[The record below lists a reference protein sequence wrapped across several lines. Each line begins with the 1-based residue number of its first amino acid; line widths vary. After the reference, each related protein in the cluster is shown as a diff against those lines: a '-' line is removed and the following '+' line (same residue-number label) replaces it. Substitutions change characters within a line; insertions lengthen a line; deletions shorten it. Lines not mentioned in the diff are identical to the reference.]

1 MTPEVIEA
9 VARERCCWERLRPDE
24 QGAVM
29 EQVTETIAALT
40 AAGYEVRPAA
50 SGPVMPEEPSEA
62 VLSAMVLT
70 KHGWAWVRPEP
81 QADIYT
87 AIRAALIAE
96 QAGHEETTN
105 A

>member
-1 MTPEVIEA
+1 
-9 VARERCCWERLRPDE
+9 
-24 QGAVM
+24 M

-50 SGPVMPEEPSEA
+50 SGPVMPEVPSEA
-62 VLSAMVLT
+62 VYDAIGECVDFPDDDESEEI
-70 KHGWAWVRPEP
+70 HH
-81 QADIYT
+81 

-96 QAGHEETTN
+96 QAGHEETTD

>member
-1 MTPEVIEA
+1 MQMYTISPRELL
-9 VARERCCWERLRPDE
+9 ARR
-24 QGAVM
+24 
-29 EQVTETIAALT
+29 THAA
-40 AAGYEVRPAA
+40 AA

-87 AIRAALIAE
+87 AIRTALIAE
-96 QAGHEETTN
+96 QAGHEETTD